1 MRIVILACVAL
12 GLCGSGLYM
21 VKRSIDARYKE
32 LKQLEYTITT
42 AEDRAAILAAE
53 WAYLSRPDRIIS
65 LSSSLLSMRPIEP
78 DHILPLDAIPLRRP
92 APARPQTEGDSN
104 D

>member
-21 VKRSIDARYKE
+21 VKRSVDARYAE
-32 LKQLEYTITT
+32 LKRLERTIEK
-42 AEDRAAILAAE
+42 AENRASILAAE

-65 LSSSLLSMRPIEP
+65 LSSSLLSMRPIEQ
-78 DHILPLDAIPLRRP
+78 DRILPLDAIPPRRP
-92 APARPQTEGDSN
+92 ELSVPTSGEE
-104 D
+104 

>member
-1 MRIVILACVAL
+1 MRIVILICVSL

-21 VKRSIDARYKE
+21 VKRSVDARYAE
-32 LKQLEYTITT
+32 LKRLESTIKK
-42 AEDRAAILAAE
+42 AENRASILAAE

-65 LSSSLLSMRPIEP
+65 LSSSLLSMRPIAP
-78 DHILPLDAIPLRRP
+78 DRILPLDAIPLRQP
-92 APARPQTEGDSN
+92 KLSVPPLGN